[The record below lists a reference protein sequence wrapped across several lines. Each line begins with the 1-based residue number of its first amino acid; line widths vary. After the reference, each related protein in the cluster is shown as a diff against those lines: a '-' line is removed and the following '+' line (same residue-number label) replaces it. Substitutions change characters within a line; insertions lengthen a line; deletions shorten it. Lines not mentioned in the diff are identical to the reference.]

1 MGKLQN
7 KRDVNVLTAIFMLTY
22 MISYITRINYG
33 AVISEIGSAENITKT
48 LLSMA
53 VTGSFI
59 TYGAGQI
66 VSGICGDRF
75 SPKILVSLGLAITT
89 VMNFLIPFCTSPY
102 LMCVVWCING
112 FAQAFMWPPIVKIMS
127 HSMTDADYQTS
138 IVKVLWG
145 SSFGTIAVYLVS
157 PLLISVSSWKAVFF
171 FSSVC
176 GAIML
181 VLWNILVRDAVNTSA
196 KAETVSADKP
206 SGLSFRVFMTPMILS
221 VLICIVCQG
230 MLRDGVTTWMPSYIA
245 ETYNLS
251 NSISILTGVL
261 LPIFSLLCYNA
272 ASKLYRKYLKN
283 PLTCSAVIFLAGCVS
298 SFLLYV
304 LSGKSAVSSVF
315 LSAVLTG
322 CMHGVNMLLV
332 CMLPAYF
339 KRHGKVST
347 AAGVLNSFTYIG
359 SALSTYG
366 FASLSENLG
375 WSFTIVMWIGVA
387 ALGCALC
394 LFWSKRFKKEYGDAD
409 HIVE

>member
-1 MGKLQN
+1 MEKMQN

-59 TYGAGQI
+59 TYGTGQI

-75 SPKILVSLGLAITT
+75 SPKILVSLGLAVTT

-102 LMCVVWCING
+102 LMCAVWCVNG

-176 GAIML
+176 GAIMF

-206 SGLSFRVFMTPMILS
+206 AGLSFRVLMTPMILS

-261 LPIFSLLCYNA
+261 LPIFSLLCYSA

-304 LSGKSAVSSVF
+304 LSGKSAIASVF

-387 ALGCALC
+387 ALGCAMC
-394 LFWSKRFKKEYGDAD
+394 LTWSKRFGKEYGDAD

>member
-1 MGKLQN
+1 M
-7 KRDVNVLTAIFMLTY
+7 F
-22 MISYITRINYG
+22 
-33 AVISEIGSAENITKT
+33 
-48 LLSMA
+48 
-53 VTGSFI
+53 
-59 TYGAGQI
+59 
-66 VSGICGDRF
+66 
-75 SPKILVSLGLAITT
+75 
-89 VMNFLIPFCTSPY
+89 
-102 LMCVVWCING
+102 
-112 FAQAFMWPPIVKIMS
+112 
-127 HSMTDADYQTS
+127 
-138 IVKVLWG
+138 
-145 SSFGTIAVYLVS
+145 
-157 PLLISVSSWKAVFF
+157 
-171 FSSVC
+171 
-176 GAIML
+176 

-206 SGLSFRVFMTPMILS
+206 AGLSFRVFMTPMILS

-261 LPIFSLLCYNA
+261 LPIFSLLCYSA

-304 LSGKSAVSSVF
+304 LSGKSAIASVF

-394 LFWSKRFKKEYGDAD
+394 LMWSKRFGKEYGDAD

>member
-1 MGKLQN
+1 MEKLQN
-7 KRDVNVLTAIFMLTY
+7 KRDVNILTAIFMLTY

-33 AVISEIGSAENITKT
+33 AVISEIGSAEGITKT

-59 TYGAGQI
+59 TYGTGQI

-75 SPKILVSLGLAITT
+75 SPKKLVSLGLAVTT
-89 VMNFLIPFCTSPY
+89 VMNLLIPFCTSPY
-102 LMCVVWCING
+102 LMCAVWCVNG

-127 HSMTDADYQTS
+127 HTMTDADYQTS

-181 VLWNILVRDAVNTSA
+181 VLWNILVRDTVKVSA
-196 KAETVSADKP
+196 KKDVTEKSKDA
-206 SGLSFRVFMTPMILS
+206 GLSVRVFMTPMILS
-221 VLICIVCQG
+221 VLLAIVCQG

-245 ETYNLS
+245 ETYDLS
-251 NSISILTGVL
+251 NSISILSGVL
-261 LPIFSLLCYNA
+261 LPIFSLLCYSV
-272 ASKLYRKYLKN
+272 ASKLYRKYLRN

-298 SFLLYV
+298 SLLLYV
-304 LSGKSAVSSVF
+304 LSGRSAVMSVL
-315 LSAVLTG
+315 LSAILTG

-339 KRHGKVST
+339 KRHGNVST

-359 SALSTYG
+359 SAISTYG

-375 WSFTIVMWIGVA
+375 WSFTIVMWVGVA
-387 ALGCALC
+387 ALGCAMC

-409 HIVE
+409 HIVG

>member
-7 KRDVNVLTAIFMLTY
+7 KRDVKVLTAIFMLTY

-33 AVISEIGSAENITKT
+33 AVISEIGSAEGITKT

-59 TYGAGQI
+59 TYGTGQI

-75 SPKILVSLGLAITT
+75 SPKKLVSLGLAVTT

-102 LMCVVWCING
+102 LMCAVWCVNG

-176 GAIML
+176 GAIMF
-181 VLWNILVRDAVNTSA
+181 VLWNILVRDTVNTSA

-206 SGLSFRVFMTPMILS
+206 AGLSFRVFMTPMILS

-261 LPIFSLLCYNA
+261 LPIFSLLCYSA
-272 ASKLYRKYLKN
+272 ASKLYRRYLKN

-304 LSGKSAVSSVF
+304 LSGKSAIASVF

-394 LFWSKRFKKEYGDAD
+394 LTWSKRFGKEYGDAD

>member
-59 TYGAGQI
+59 TYGTGQI
-66 VSGICGDRF
+66 VSGICGDKF
-75 SPKILVSLGLAITT
+75 SPKMLVSLGLAVTT
-89 VMNFLIPFCTSPY
+89 VMNFLIPFCSSPY
-102 LMCVVWCING
+102 LMCAVWCVNG

-171 FSSVC
+171 FSSAC
-176 GAIML
+176 GAVML
-181 VLWNILVRDAVNTSA
+181 VLWNILVRDTVNTSA
-196 KAETVSADKP
+196 KAETIEADK
-206 SGLSFRVFMTPMILS
+206 SAGLSFRVFMTPMILS
-221 VLICIVCQG
+221 VLLAIVCQG

-261 LPIFSLLCYNA
+261 LPIFSLLCYSA

-304 LSGKSAVSSVF
+304 LSGKSAVASAF

-387 ALGCALC
+387 SLGCALC
-394 LFWSKRFKKEYGDAD
+394 LTWSKRFGKEYGDAD